1 LKSNIRNFNNQKEI
15 KRLRNNATK
24 ADTPTVYQDLQ
35 RYKQLMMNTGKLS
48 AEDLKKQVV
57 EEFGEEWTES
67 LAFVYNS
74 HNGLQAEDEQSKFL
88 FNSVKIVT
96 KQSKSDDD
104 TVKSKISNGFKNLVS
119 KVLRQVLMAF
129 ATKIE
134 IYLHNS
140 SNHQIK
146 LEDVKKIVKLW
157 INFDDAAS
165 LKE

>member
-1 LKSNIRNFNNQKEI
+1 
-15 KRLRNNATK
+15 
-24 ADTPTVYQDLQ
+24 
-35 RYKQLMMNTGKLS
+35 MMNTGKLS

-165 LKE
+165 LKEQFDKFDENVDVRLTEIKAAKHEKKSTTTSLESAQ